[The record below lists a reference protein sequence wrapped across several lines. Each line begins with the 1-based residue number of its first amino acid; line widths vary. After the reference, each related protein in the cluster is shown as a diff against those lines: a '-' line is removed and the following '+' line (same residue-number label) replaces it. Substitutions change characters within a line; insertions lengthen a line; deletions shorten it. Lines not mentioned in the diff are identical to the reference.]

1 MSIDINFIQFLTQ
14 GVALI
19 GWIVVAAA
27 MYALV
32 EPYIPGQPQSTSEE
46 KQ

>member
-1 MSIDINFIQFLTQ
+1 MSIDINFVQFLTQ

-19 GWIVVAAA
+19 AWIVLAAG

-32 EPYIPGQPQSTSEE
+32 EPYIPGQSHSASED
-46 KQ
+46 